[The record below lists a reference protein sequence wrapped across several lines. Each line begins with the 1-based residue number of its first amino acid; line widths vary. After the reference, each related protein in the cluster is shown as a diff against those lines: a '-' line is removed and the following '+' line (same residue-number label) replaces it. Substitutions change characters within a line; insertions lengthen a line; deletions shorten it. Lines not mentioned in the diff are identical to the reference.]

1 MSDIESKIKVTIT
14 PSDYDYEFWGKK
26 SSDILAMEFGQFLG
40 RSAEESEFFVF
51 ISQEC
56 PLVDRAFVL
65 ELISQM
71 GDYSSIRTSDGR
83 LMITRRAS
91 TRKHEKILNSN
102 VVLKATVNRER
113 VEISEKLR
121 SMIVNRHIEA
131 GVFILDPKSAYID
144 FDAEIESGV
153 TIYPNNTI
161 RGKSVIKSG
170 CVLMPNNNITS
181 SSLDE
186 NVTVAASTLNGA
198 SVGKNCTIG
207 PNAYLRP
214 NARIGEDCRIGD
226 FVEIKNSTIGN
237 NTKVSHLAYVGD
249 AIVGENCNIGC
260 GAIFVNYNGKTK
272 STSVVGNN
280 CFIGS
285 NCNIIAPV
293 TIGDSAYIA
302 AGTTV
307 TKDLPEDAFCIGR
320 VRQEIKENLASKYLK

>member
-1 MSDIESKIKVTIT
+1 MSDIGSKVKVTIT
-14 PSDYDYEFWGKK
+14 PSDYDCEFWGKK
-26 SSDILAMEFGQFLG
+26 SSDILATEFEKFLN
-40 RSAEESEFFVF
+40 RSAEESEFLVY

-83 LMITRRAS
+83 LMITRRGIA
-91 TRKHEKILNSN
+91 RQHEKVLNSN
-102 VVLKATVNRER
+102 VILKATENRER
-113 VEISEKLR
+113 IEISERLR
-121 SMIVNRHIEA
+121 KMIVDRHIDA
-131 GVFILDPKSAYID
+131 GVFILDPATVYID
-144 FDAEIESGV
+144 FDVEIESGV
-153 TIYPNNTI
+153 TIYPNNII

-181 SSLDE
+181 SAIDE
-186 NVTVAASTLNGA
+186 NVTVTASTLNGA
-198 SVGKNCTIG
+198 SVGKNSTIG

-214 NARIGEDCRIGD
+214 NARIGENCRIGD
-226 FVEIKNSTIGN
+226 FVEIKNATIGN
-237 NTKVSHLAYVGD
+237 HTKVSHLAYVGD

-272 STSVVGNN
+272 STSFVGNN
-280 CFIGS
+280 SFIGS

-293 TIGDSAYIA
+293 TIGDGAYIA

-307 TKDLPEDAFCIGR
+307 THDLPADAFCIGR
-320 VRQEIKENLASKYLK
+320 VRQEVKENLAKKYLK